1 MRKMLLFET
10 KSLYRDSMKVYGYL
24 FGGEDFDHCRKTLA
38 VVGGMRGNE
47 FTQMY
52 EAAQVILNKKMSVRE
67 AEAYVKQ
74 LQGDQA
80 KIHKKKEP
88 EKDPMILDLESRM
101 SSRLGTKVT
110 VSGKNLSIHFTDTDD
125 LNRILEQLGMLE
137 ESRQE

>member
-52 EAAQVILNKKMSVRE
+52 EAALLVRR
-67 AEAYVKQ
+67 
-74 LQGDQA
+74 
-80 KIHKKKEP
+80 
-88 EKDPMILDLESRM
+88 LE
-101 SSRLGTKVT
+101 
-110 VSGKNLSIHFTDTDD
+110 
-125 LNRILEQLGMLE
+125 ILERQGRLNDGNGILVIPAANPYSINSEKRFWPADNTDINRMFPGYDKGETTQRVAAALFDVLE
-137 ESRQE
+137 G